1 MHLPKLLLSNNSHIH
16 VEGNVSIDPSAA
28 ISAGV
33 ILRADPDSK
42 ITIAAGVCIGMG
54 AIIHAHKGTVEV
66 ESGASLG
73 AGVLVVGKGKI
84 GANASIGSLTTIWNH
99 SVESL
104 QVVPSASVL
113 GDKGR
118 PLPEQSQ
125 PTPNTLEQ
133 KPQELSSPVP
143 DQSFTTESVNGQVPS
158 TSNTVATDTTQSN
171 TTQSNTTQT
180 NTTQTNTTQTNTID
194 SNTTET
200 NTTETIE
207 AETTAESQTES
218 PAPKTQPTV
227 HGQGSLNRL
236 LDTLF
241 PYNQSFNSPSKDT

>member
-1 MHLPKLLLSNNSHIH
+1 MSNNSHIY
-16 VEGNVSIDPSAA
+16 VEGNVSIDPSAV

-33 ILRADPDSK
+33 ILRADRDSK

-118 PLPEQSQ
+118 PLPEESQ
-125 PTPNTLEQ
+125 PTPDSLEQ
-133 KPQELSSPVP
+133 KPQELSSTVP

-158 TSNTVATDTTQSN
+158 TSNTVATDTTQTN
-171 TTQSNTTQT
+171 TTVATDTTQT
-180 NTTQTNTTQTNTID
+180 NNTQTNNTQTNNTQT
-194 SNTTET
+194 NTTET

-241 PYNQSFNSPSKDT
+241 PYNQSFNSPTKDT

>member
-1 MHLPKLLLSNNSHIH
+1 
-16 VEGNVSIDPSAA
+16 
-28 ISAGV
+28 
-33 ILRADPDSK
+33 
-42 ITIAAGVCIGMG
+42 
-54 AIIHAHKGTVEV
+54 
-66 ESGASLG
+66 
-73 AGVLVVGKGKI
+73 
-84 GANASIGSLTTIWNH
+84 IWNH

-118 PLPEQSQ
+118 PLPEESQ
-125 PTPNTLEQ
+125 PTPDSLEQ
-133 KPQELSSPVP
+133 KPQESSSTLP

-158 TSNTVATDTTQSN
+158 TSNTVATDTTE
-171 TTQSNTTQT
+171 T
-180 NTTQTNTTQTNTID
+180 NTTDTNSIETNSTETNSTETNSID
-194 SNTTET
+194 TNSTET

-207 AETTAESQTES
+207 AERTAESQTES

>member
-1 MHLPKLLLSNNSHIH
+1 MHLPKLLLSNNSHIY
-16 VEGNVSIDPSAA
+16 VEGNVSIDPSAV

-118 PLPEQSQ
+118 PLPEESQ
-125 PTPNTLEQ
+125 PTPDSLEQ
-133 KPQELSSPVP
+133 KPQELSSTVP
-143 DQSFTTESVNGQVPS
+143 ENSFTTESVNGQVPS
-158 TSNTVATDTTQSN
+158 TSNTVATDTTE
-171 TTQSNTTQT
+171 T
-180 NTTQTNTTQTNTID
+180 NTTDTNTTDTNTTD
-194 SNTTET
+194 T

-218 PAPKTQPTV
+218 PTPKTQPTV

-241 PYNQSFNSPSKDT
+241 PYNQSFNSPTKDT

>member
-1 MHLPKLLLSNNSHIH
+1 MS
-16 VEGNVSIDPSAA
+16 VDPSAV

-33 ILRADPDSK
+33 ILRADRDSK

-118 PLPEQSQ
+118 PLPEESQ
-125 PTPNTLEQ
+125 PNPDSLEQ
-133 KPQELSSPVP
+133 KPQESSSTVP
-143 DQSFTTESVNGQVPS
+143 ENSFTTESVNGQVPS
-158 TSNTVATDTTQSN
+158 TSNTVATETTE
-171 TTQSNTTQT
+171 T
-180 NTTQTNTTQTNTID
+180 NTTETNTTDTN
-194 SNTTET
+194 STET

>member
-1 MHLPKLLLSNNSHIH
+1 MSNNSHIY
-16 VEGNVSIDPSAA
+16 VEGNVSIDPSAV

-33 ILRADPDSK
+33 ILRADRDSK

-118 PLPEQSQ
+118 PLPEESQ
-125 PTPNTLEQ
+125 PSPDTLEQ
-133 KPQELSSPVP
+133 KPQESSSAVP
-143 DQSFTTESVNGQVPS
+143 ENSFTTESVNGQVPS
-158 TSNTVATDTTQSN
+158 TSNTVATETTETN
-171 TTQSNTTQT
+171 TIETNNTQTNNTQT
-180 NTTQTNTTQTNTID
+180 NTTETNTI
-194 SNTTET
+194 ET

>member
-1 MHLPKLLLSNNSHIH
+1 MSNNSHIY
-16 VEGNVSIDPSAA
+16 VEGNVSIDPSAV

-33 ILRADPDSK
+33 ILRADRDSK

-54 AIIHAHKGTVEV
+54 AILHAHKGTLEV

-118 PLPEQSQ
+118 PLPEESQ
-125 PTPNTLEQ
+125 PNPDSLEQ
-133 KPQELSSPVP
+133 KPQESSSTVP
-143 DQSFTTESVNGQVPS
+143 ENSFTTESVNGQVPS
-158 TSNTVATDTTQSN
+158 TSNTVATETTE
-171 TTQSNTTQT
+171 T
-180 NTTQTNTTQTNTID
+180 NTTETNTTDTN
-194 SNTTET
+194 STET

>member
-1 MHLPKLLLSNNSHIH
+1 M
-16 VEGNVSIDPSAA
+16 SIDPSAA

-118 PLPEQSQ
+118 PLPEESQ
-125 PTPNTLEQ
+125 PTPDSLEQ
-133 KPQELSSPVP
+133 KPQE
-143 DQSFTTESVNGQVPS
+143 
-158 TSNTVATDTTQSN
+158 
-171 TTQSNTTQT
+171 
-180 NTTQTNTTQTNTID
+180 
-194 SNTTET
+194 
-200 NTTETIE
+200 
-207 AETTAESQTES
+207 
-218 PAPKTQPTV
+218 
-227 HGQGSLNRL
+227 
-236 LDTLF
+236 
-241 PYNQSFNSPSKDT
+241 

>member
-1 MHLPKLLLSNNSHIH
+1 M
-16 VEGNVSIDPSAA
+16 SIDPSAV

-54 AIIHAHKGTVEV
+54 AILHAHKGTLEV

-73 AGVLVVGKGKI
+73 AGVLVVGKVKI

-125 PTPNTLEQ
+125 PTPDTLEQ
-133 KPQELSSPVP
+133 KPQELSSAVP

-158 TSNTVATDTTQSN
+158 TNTTVATD
-171 TTQSNTTQT
+171 
-180 NTTQTNTTQTNTID
+180 
-194 SNTTET
+194 TTET
-200 NTTETIE
+200 NTTETNTTDTNTIETNTIETNTTETNTTDSIE

>member
-1 MHLPKLLLSNNSHIH
+1 MHLPKLLLSNNSHIY
-16 VEGNVSIDPSAA
+16 VEGNVSIDPSAV

-54 AIIHAHKGTVEV
+54 AILHAHKGTLEV

-73 AGVLVVGKGKI
+73 AGVLVVGKVKI

-125 PTPNTLEQ
+125 PTPDTLEQ
-133 KPQELSSPVP
+133 KPQELSSAVP

-158 TSNTVATDTTQSN
+158 TNTTVATD
-171 TTQSNTTQT
+171 
-180 NTTQTNTTQTNTID
+180 
-194 SNTTET
+194 TTET
-200 NTTETIE
+200 NTTETNTTDTNTIETNTIETNTTETNTTDSIE

>member
-118 PLPEQSQ
+118 PLPEESQ
-125 PTPNTLEQ
+125 PTPDSLEQ
-133 KPQELSSPVP
+133 KPQESSSTLP

-158 TSNTVATDTTQSN
+158 TSNTVATDTTE
-171 TTQSNTTQT
+171 T
-180 NTTQTNTTQTNTID
+180 NTTDTNSIETNSTETNSTETNSID
-194 SNTTET
+194 TNSTET

-207 AETTAESQTES
+207 AERTAESQTES

>member
-1 MHLPKLLLSNNSHIH
+1 M
-16 VEGNVSIDPSAA
+16 SIDPSAV

-84 GANASIGSLTTIWNH
+84 GTNASIGSLTTIWNH

-118 PLPEQSQ
+118 PLPEESQ
-125 PTPNTLEQ
+125 PTPDTLEQ

-143 DQSFTTESVNGQVPS
+143 ENSFTTESVNGQVPS
-158 TSNTVATDTTQSN
+158 TSNTVATDTTD
-171 TTQSNTTQT
+171 TTQT
-180 NTTQTNTTQTNTID
+180 NSIETNSTDTNSIETNSTETNTID
-194 SNTTET
+194 TNTTETNTTET

-207 AETTAESQTES
+207 AETTPESQTES

-241 PYNQSFNSPSKDT
+241 PYNQSFNSSSKDT

>member
-1 MHLPKLLLSNNSHIH
+1 MHLPKLLLSNNSHIY
-16 VEGNVSIDPSAA
+16 VEGNVSIDPSAV

-118 PLPEQSQ
+118 PLPEESQ
-125 PTPNTLEQ
+125 PSPDTLEQ
-133 KPQELSSPVP
+133 NPQESSSTVP
-143 DQSFTTESVNGQVPS
+143 DQSSTTESVNGQVPS
-158 TSNTVATDTTQSN
+158 TSHTVATDTTD
-171 TTQSNTTQT
+171 TTQSNSIET
-180 NTTQTNTTQTNTID
+180 NTTDTNSID
-194 SNTTET
+194 TNTTET

-207 AETTAESQTES
+207 AETTPESQTES

-241 PYNQSFNSPSKDT
+241 PYNQSFNSSSKDT

>member
-1 MHLPKLLLSNNSHIH
+1 MHLPKLQLSNNSHIY
-16 VEGNVSIDPSAA
+16 VEGNVSIDPSAV

-33 ILRADPDSK
+33 ILRADRDSK

-118 PLPEQSQ
+118 PLPEESQ
-125 PTPNTLEQ
+125 PNPDSLEQ
-133 KPQELSSPVP
+133 KPQELSSTVP

-158 TSNTVATDTTQSN
+158 TSNTVATDTTD
-171 TTQSNTTQT
+171 TTQSNSIET
-180 NTTQTNTTQTNTID
+180 NSTDTNSIETN
-194 SNTTET
+194 STET

-207 AETTAESQTES
+207 AETTPESQTES

>member
-1 MHLPKLLLSNNSHIH
+1 MHLPKLLLSNNSHIY
-16 VEGNVSIDPSAA
+16 VEGNVSIDPSAV

-84 GANASIGSLTTIWNH
+84 GTNASIGSLTTIWNH

-118 PLPEQSQ
+118 PLPEESQ
-125 PTPNTLEQ
+125 PTPDTLEQ

-143 DQSFTTESVNGQVPS
+143 ENSFTTESVNGQVPS
-158 TSNTVATDTTQSN
+158 TSNTVATDTTD
-171 TTQSNTTQT
+171 TTQT
-180 NTTQTNTTQTNTID
+180 NSIETNSTETNTID
-194 SNTTET
+194 TNTTETNTTET

-207 AETTAESQTES
+207 AETTPESQTES

-241 PYNQSFNSPSKDT
+241 PYNQSFNSSSKDT

>member
-1 MHLPKLLLSNNSHIH
+1 M
-16 VEGNVSIDPSAA
+16 SIDPSAV

-33 ILRADPDSK
+33 ILRADRDSK

-118 PLPEQSQ
+118 PLPEESQ
-125 PTPNTLEQ
+125 PTPDTLEQ
-133 KPQELSSPVP
+133 NPQELSSTVP
-143 DQSFTTESVNGQVPS
+143 ENSFTTESVNGKFPS
-158 TSNTVATDTTQSN
+158 TSNTVATDTTD
-171 TTQSNTTQT
+171 TTQT
-180 NTTQTNTTQTNTID
+180 NFIETNSTDTNSIETNTID
-194 SNTTET
+194 TNTTDTNTTET

-207 AETTAESQTES
+207 AETTPESQTES

-241 PYNQSFNSPSKDT
+241 PYNQSFNSSSKDT

>member
-1 MHLPKLLLSNNSHIH
+1 MSNNSHIY
-16 VEGNVSIDPSAA
+16 VEGNVSVDPSAV

-33 ILRADPDSK
+33 ILRADRDSK

-118 PLPEQSQ
+118 PLPEESQ
-125 PTPNTLEQ
+125 PNPDSLEQ
-133 KPQELSSPVP
+133 KPQESSSTVP
-143 DQSFTTESVNGQVPS
+143 ENSFTTESVNGQVPS
-158 TSNTVATDTTQSN
+158 TSNTVATETTE
-171 TTQSNTTQT
+171 T
-180 NTTQTNTTQTNTID
+180 NTTETNTTDTN
-194 SNTTET
+194 STET